1 MTYFRTPGLAIASA
15 PGPLFMFGF
24 ERAWYVILRH
34 ALSTSVGVSMK
45 TPPFTMT
52 SFQSAHARG
61 MKLSKQV
68 YEISNLLEISS
79 DEYH

>member
-1 MTYFRTPGLAIASA
+1 MWSTA
-15 PGPLFMFGF
+15 
-24 ERAWYVILRH
+24 VV
-34 ALSTSVGVSMK
+34 LSC
-45 TPPFTMT
+45 
-52 SFQSAHARG
+52 ARG

>member
-1 MTYFRTPGLAIASA
+1 MVLES
-15 PGPLFMFGF
+15 
-24 ERAWYVILRH
+24 
-34 ALSTSVGVSMK
+34 
-45 TPPFTMT
+45 
-52 SFQSAHARG
+52 RG

>member
-1 MTYFRTPGLAIASA
+1 MCANSCGSGGGSGGWEWGEQATRGPQLYQHQCLCYFAVVTVNKIEP
-15 PGPLFMFGF
+15 
-24 ERAWYVILRH
+24 
-34 ALSTSVGVSMK
+34 
-45 TPPFTMT
+45 
-52 SFQSAHARG
+52 RG

>member
-1 MTYFRTPGLAIASA
+1 MSLYSVHVFIGLHCMH
-15 PGPLFMFGF
+15 GYMG
-24 ERAWYVILRH
+24 
-34 ALSTSVGVSMK
+34 SMISLIFVMK
-45 TPPFTMT
+45 YIGT
-52 SFQSAHARG
+52 RG

>member
-1 MTYFRTPGLAIASA
+1 MAGMLVLCTMVHGWDARTVYHGAWLGCWYCVPWCMAGMLGLC
-15 PGPLFMFGF
+15 
-24 ERAWYVILRH
+24 
-34 ALSTSVGVSMK
+34 
-45 TPPFTMT
+45 TMVHGWDAGT
-52 SFQSAHARG
+52 VYHGARG

>member
-1 MTYFRTPGLAIASA
+1 MMTTFAL
-15 PGPLFMFGF
+15 
-24 ERAWYVILRH
+24 ELRYQK
-34 ALSTSVGVSMK
+34 S
-45 TPPFTMT
+45 
-52 SFQSAHARG
+52 RG

>member
-1 MTYFRTPGLAIASA
+1 MLEWTPEEAS
-15 PGPLFMFGF
+15 P
-24 ERAWYVILRH
+24 
-34 ALSTSVGVSMK
+34 
-45 TPPFTMT
+45 
-52 SFQSAHARG
+52 RG

>member
-1 MTYFRTPGLAIASA
+1 MLTFARFIFFTSDMGHGTVKR
-15 PGPLFMFGF
+15 GPTTIHPRKIVKMGWENKFAEL
-24 ERAWYVILRH
+24 WIQVLHSY
-34 ALSTSVGVSMK
+34 S
-45 TPPFTMT
+45 
-52 SFQSAHARG
+52 RG

>member
-1 MTYFRTPGLAIASA
+1 MTVVEKTQYNVKSQV
-15 PGPLFMFGF
+15 PLLPCIQMQFLSVVAG
-24 ERAWYVILRH
+24 ILQ
-34 ALSTSVGVSMK
+34 TW
-45 TPPFTMT
+45 
-52 SFQSAHARG
+52 AHICFCPDVTLQLRG